1 MAVHTHRRNR
11 PFWLV
16 GFVLLVLLLVLFAR
30 KVTQLALPGLG
41 VSPKT
46 AVIEPKCPT
55 PEQKEVIEKNM
66 NVSSNIT

>member
-1 MAVHTHRRNR
+1 MVARTHHKNR

-16 GFVLLVLLLVLFAR
+16 GFVLLTLLLVLFAR

-41 VSPKT
+41 VSPQT

-55 PEQKEVIEKNM
+55 PQQKEVIEKNM

>member
-1 MAVHTHRRNR
+1 MVVRTHHKNR
-11 PFWLV
+11 PFWHV

-41 VSPKT
+41 VSPQT

-55 PEQKEVIEKNM
+55 PQQKEVIEKNM